1 MLATGAI
8 ATLLRKSR
16 KTGAAQLFLKRSMV
30 YAAPFALALVTT
42 ITAQQPR
49 AVDAKVLKTA
59 GTAKDAMPGTWLTYG
74 LSETEQRYSQLKQI
88 DETNVGKLGLAWS
101 APLTAAGGRGG
112 TEGTPLMW
120 NDTIYQTMDNSI
132 VYALDARTGAQKWMY
147 AARLDPATQSHMC
160 CGLHNRGLAISDGK
174 IILAS
179 NDARLIALDANSGKE
194 LWQSKVADINQY
206 YSFTIAPRIAG
217 DKVIVGV
224 GGGEYF
230 IRGFFAAYN
239 LKDGSLAWKFHTVPP
254 APGQPME
261 DKDQEKASKT
271 WVGDWA
277 KYGGGGSVWD
287 GLVYDPDTNLVIAG
301 TGNPEP
307 WPEEMRG
314 IPKSDFGKW
323 DNLYTC
329 SIVAVDASTG
339 KLKWYY
345 QTVPGDAWDLDSVGG
360 FIMADVQIDGKTR
373 KVIMQAPKSGVFYIL
388 DRTNGQFISA
398 EPFVPVNWVTGFDKK
413 NNGRPIINQT
423 AYYDQTNSVVIYPGG
438 GGAHNW
444 APMSYNPNAGLVY
457 LPYSAGSYTFNAA
470 KEPDPRA
477 GGGAHGLGR
486 GGQDKKTTPMPIWG
500 PENLGRGGL
509 QARDPKTN
517 TVKWVKPGRGSGST
531 GGTMTTASN
540 LVFQTAGNTLYV
552 YKADTGDEL
561 LALPFNLPGGA
572 PPVTYLVG
580 DTQYIGF
587 ATGTQFMALKVGGT
601 AAMPPPPPPGQ
612 FGRGGRGGPPPAAPK
627 PAAPPVQEPH
637 TNQ

>member
-1 MLATGAI
+1 VNSLHIKNTAFWASGVI
-8 ATLLRKSR
+8 AALTLIS
-16 KTGAAQLFLKRSMV
+16 
-30 YAAPFALALVTT
+30 T
-42 ITAQQPR
+42 IGAQQPR
-49 AVDAKVLKTA
+49 AVDAKILRTA
-59 GTAKDAMPGTWLTYG
+59 GTAKDALPGTWLTYG
-74 LSETEQRYSQLKQI
+74 LEQTEQRFSELKQI
-88 DETNVGKLGLAWS
+88 DESNVGKLGLAWAS
-101 APLTAAGGRGG
+101 PLPAAPGGRGG

-120 NDTIYQTMDNSI
+120 NNTIYQTMDNSI
-132 VYALDARTGAQKWMY
+132 VYALDARTGERKWMY
-147 AARLDPATQSHMC
+147 DAKIDPMTPSHMC
-160 CGLHNRGLAISDGK
+160 CGTHNRGLALYDGK
-174 IILAS
+174 LILAA
-179 NDARLIALDANSGKE
+179 NDARLIALDATSGKE
-194 LWQSKVADINQY
+194 LWQSKVADIDKY

-230 IRGFFAAYN
+230 IRGFFAAYSI
-239 LKDGSLAWKFHTVPP
+239 KDGSLVWKFHTVPP
-254 APGQPME
+254 APGQPVE

-277 KYGGGGSVWD
+277 KYGGGASVWD
-287 GLVYDPDTNLVIAG
+287 GLVYDPETNLVIAG

-329 SIVAVDASTG
+329 SIVAVDANTG

-360 FIMADVQIDGKTR
+360 FIMADVQIEGKTR

-398 EPFVPVNWVTGFDKK
+398 EPFVPVNWVKSFDKK
-413 NNGRPIINQT
+413 NNGKPIINQD

-444 APMSYNPNAGLVY
+444 APMSYNPNAGLVF
-457 LPYSAGSYTFNAA
+457 LPYSAGSYNFNAA
-470 KEPDPRA
+470 AEPDPKA

-486 GGQDKKTTPMPIWG
+486 GGQDKRTTPMPIWG

-517 TVKWVKPGRGSGST
+517 QVKWVKPGRGSGSQ

-540 LVFQTAGNTLYV
+540 LVFQTAGASLYA

-561 LALPFNLPGGA
+561 LALPVNLPGAA
-572 PPVTYLVG
+572 PPITYMV
-580 DTQYIGF
+580 DNTQYVGF

-601 AAMPPPPPPGQ
+601 AKMPDAPPAPAG
-612 FGRGGRGGPPPAAPK
+612 FGRGKGAPKGPPPAP
-627 PAAPPVQEPH
+627 PADAGKELHGQD
-637 TNQ
+637 NKQ

>member
-1 MLATGAI
+1 
-8 ATLLRKSR
+8 
-16 KTGAAQLFLKRSMV
+16 
-30 YAAPFALALVTT
+30 
-42 ITAQQPR
+42 
-49 AVDAKVLKTA
+49 
-59 GTAKDAMPGTWLTYG
+59 
-74 LSETEQRYSQLKQI
+74 
-88 DETNVGKLGLAWS
+88 
-101 APLTAAGGRGG
+101 
-112 TEGTPLMW
+112 
-120 NDTIYQTMDNSI
+120 
-132 VYALDARTGAQKWMY
+132 
-147 AARLDPATQSHMC
+147 
-160 CGLHNRGLAISDGK
+160 
-174 IILAS
+174 
-179 NDARLIALDANSGKE
+179 
-194 LWQSKVADINQY
+194 
-206 YSFTIAPRIAG
+206 
-217 DKVIVGV
+217 
-224 GGGEYF
+224 
-230 IRGFFAAYN
+230 
-239 LKDGSLAWKFHTVPP
+239 
-254 APGQPME
+254 
-261 DKDQEKASKT
+261 
-271 WVGDWA
+271 
-277 KYGGGGSVWD
+277 
-287 GLVYDPDTNLVIAG
+287 
-301 TGNPEP
+301 
-307 WPEEMRG
+307 
-314 IPKSDFGKW
+314 
-323 DNLYTC
+323 
-329 SIVAVDASTG
+329 
-339 KLKWYY
+339 
-345 QTVPGDAWDLDSVGG
+345 
-360 FIMADVQIDGKTR
+360 
-373 KVIMQAPKSGVFYIL
+373 MQAPKSGVFYIL

-517 TVKWVKPGRGSGST
+517 QIKWVKPGRGSGST

-637 TNQ
+637 TN